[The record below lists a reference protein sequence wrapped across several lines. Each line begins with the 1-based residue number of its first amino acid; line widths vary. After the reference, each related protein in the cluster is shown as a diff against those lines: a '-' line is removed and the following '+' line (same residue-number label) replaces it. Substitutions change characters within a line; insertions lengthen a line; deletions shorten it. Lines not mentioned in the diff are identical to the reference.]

1 MPFRMVKI
9 WKSLARGKENKI
21 PLSHFG
27 FASSE
32 IQGSAG
38 GSGHMMITS
47 ATRVSVM
54 CENKN
59 MLAVDFS
66 SDNYFLRSMYDGWTL
81 LVMK

>member
-1 MPFRMVKI
+1 MPFTMVKL

-38 GSGHMMITS
+38 GSGHMITS

-59 MLAVDFS
+59 MLAADFS
-66 SDNYFLRSMYDGWTL
+66 SDNYFLRSMYYGWRL
-81 LVMK
+81 LVIK